1 MRHALHQIRRVGSE
15 RGAHHFRVGAARSST
30 ARRPRASARD
40 RTGRASSR
48 LVVDAL
54 GLAGEVLGPARGEE
68 ISLLPEIEELGI
80 RPVRVLEAIV
90 AWLWLDHRLHVL
102 FAEKA
107 AHRAP
112 PKLGVVLEELVLRR
126 GELAGLA
133 HPLSGDLTERL
144 GRLAGFRRHAVGTG
158 AVAGARP
165 ECRAP
170 WCPDRTD
177 APCSGRA
184 RPTGRLGS
192 LPTPGPACTSL
203 FFSCM
208 KGRALILPPVNRNDA
223 KVTEHLSD
231 LDDSRS

>member
-15 RGAHHFRVGAARSST
+15 RGAHHFRVGQREV
-30 ARRPRASARD
+30 RRRE
-40 RTGRASSR
+40 GREHLLEIEEGTLLG
-48 LVVDAL
+48 LVVDAF
-54 GLAGEVLGPARGEE
+54 GLAGEVLGPARRQQ

-102 FAEKA
+102 FAEIA

-126 GELAGLA
+126 GKLAGFA
-133 HPLSGDLTERL
+133 HPLSGDFTEHL

-158 AVAGARP
+158 AVAALGQSAKHLGALIEQTHHVAGELIPLADLLLFRS
-165 ECRAP
+165 
-170 WCPDRTD
+170 W
-177 APCSGRA
+177 PCDV
-184 RPTGRLGS
+184 LV
-192 LPTPGPACTSL
+192 L
-203 FFSCM
+203 FLHERS
-208 KGRALILPPVNRNDA
+208 RLILPPVNRNDA
-223 KVTEHLSD
+223 KVAEHLSD